1 MALDVTVGGE
11 NSNSYQSIAGAD
23 AYFKNHYSLSK
34 AAAWDELSTGRKES
48 ALKRA
53 CQQIETI
60 KMLDSEL
67 GSGAL
72 PAALV
77 LFEGY
82 EITVHKMMQYQR
94 LQFPRNLD
102 MDSDGVAFIP
112 LEVKDAQCEQA
123 IHMIVFDDASLIQS
137 QSGIVEEAVTAG
149 EVKAYTK
156 YAEGKIPTYI
166 SSMAAE
172 LLRPYFR
179 NSSRVR
185 RA

>member
-11 NSNSYQSIAGAD
+11 NSNSYQSISGAD
-23 AYFKNHYSLSK
+23 AYFKYHYSISK
-34 AAAWDELSTGRKES
+34 AAEWDALSTGRKES

-72 PAALV
+72 PSALV
-77 LFEGY
+77 IFEGY

-102 MDSDGVAFIP
+102 MDSNGVAYIP
-112 LEVKDAQCEQA
+112 QEVKDAQCEQA
-123 IHMIVFDDASLIQS
+123 IHMVLFDDTALQLG
-137 QSGIVEEAVTAG
+137 QSGVVEEAVTAG
-149 EVKAYTK
+149 EVKAYNK
-156 YAEGKIPTYI
+156 YAEGRIPTYI
-166 SSMAAE
+166 SAMAAE